1 MEQAL
6 EKLRQLKAML
16 AAITGSN
23 GTDELGDDL
32 APYLDACHS
41 LAADAVALAQA
52 SPS

>member
-16 AAITGSN
+16 AAITGSV

-32 APYLDACHS
+32 APYLAACHS
-41 LAADAVALAQA
+41 IAAEAVALAESA
-52 SPS
+52 PA